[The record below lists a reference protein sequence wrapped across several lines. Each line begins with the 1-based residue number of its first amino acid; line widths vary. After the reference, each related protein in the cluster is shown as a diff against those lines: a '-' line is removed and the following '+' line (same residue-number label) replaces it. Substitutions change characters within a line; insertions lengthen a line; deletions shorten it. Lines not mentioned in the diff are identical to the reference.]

1 MRIALVHYSAP
12 PVIGGVERVL
22 AQQAK
27 LLSRHGHEV
36 IVVCGNVGAEL
47 EGAVVRGLADNDSLN
62 GCDVVIVHN
71 MLTMPFQWEAS
82 QSLAACSRKMPDT
95 RFINWVHDVDVS
107 PEAFAALD
115 LKATHVAV
123 SKVRQR
129 EFCKALKI
137 PLKQCRV
144 ISNGVEVST
153 LTEPT
158 PGMVAYAARHR
169 FQERECVLLHPTR
182 VLARK
187 NIELGIEIT
196 AALRARG
203 VDALYVVTGAIDP
216 HRKESAA
223 YADLI
228 HDLVEKQALQERV
241 LFVSSEGKVE
251 DADVQSLYMLA
262 DALLFPSKKEGF
274 GLPLIEATLHQL
286 PVFCSD
292 IPIHREV
299 MGRAAHYLDLEAS
312 PSVLADFIVERL
324 SRKPS
329 RKTAQK
335 LLERYSWERIYQD
348 YLEPLLNEG

>member
-27 LLSRHGHEV
+27 ILSRHGHEV
-36 IVVCGNVGAEL
+36 IVVCGNKDAQVEGAEVQI
-47 EGAVVRGLADNDSLN
+47 GGNDSLKS
-62 GCDVVIVHN
+62 CDVVIVHN
-71 MLTMPFQWEAS
+71 MLTMPFQWDAS
-82 QSLAACSRKMPDT
+82 RALAACSREMPNT

-107 PEAFAALD
+107 REAFTALK
-115 LKATHVAV
+115 LNATHVAV

-137 PLKQCRV
+137 PLQQCRV
-144 ISNGVEVST
+144 IPNGVEVST
-153 LTEPT
+153 LREPT
-158 PGMVAYAARHR
+158 PAMLAFAAKHR
-169 FQERECVLLHPTR
+169 FNGRDCVLLLPTR

-203 VDALYVVTGAIDP
+203 ADVLYVVTGAIDP
-216 HRKESAA
+216 HRKESAV
-223 YADLI
+223 YATFIQDLI
-228 HDLVEKQALQERV
+228 EKQGLQDAV

-251 DADVQSLYMLA
+251 DADVQSLYLLA

-274 GLPLIEATLHQL
+274 GLPLIEAALYQL
-286 PVFCSD
+286 PIFCSD

-299 MGRAAHYLDLEAS
+299 MGRAAHYLDLESS
-312 PSVLADFIVERL
+312 PPALADFIRERL
-324 SRKPS
+324 HRKPTG
-329 RKTAQK
+329 KAVQK
-335 LLERYSWERIYQD
+335 LRDRYSWDRIYQD